1 MVAYDLAE
9 VEIWVRVPALALWG
23 ISSVGRTP
31 RLHRGGLGFKSL
43 ILHLISFNG
52 VMETHIPAEVVIWVR
67 VPVRAFSIEVSYRF
81 INFHIIHSFT
91 SILIVAVNATSLP

>member
-1 MVAYDLAE
+1 
-9 VEIWVRVPALALWG
+9 
-23 ISSVGRTP
+23 
-31 RLHRGGLGFKSL
+31 
-43 ILHLISFNG
+43 
-52 VMETHIPAEVVIWVR
+52 METHIPAEVVIWVR